1 MTGDGNGAGRILF
14 YFGWLGIGFTEV
26 VTFEQALHQAQ
37 GVSHWISGRRVFE
50 AKEHKGLWLAVQQQ
64 RVQGA

>member
-1 MTGDGNGAGRILF
+1 MAMGASTILF
-14 YFGWLGIGFTEV
+14 YFGWLLRGFTEM
-26 VTFEQALHQAQ
+26 VTFEQGLHRAQ
-37 GVSHWISGRRVFE
+37 GVSHWISGRRVFD